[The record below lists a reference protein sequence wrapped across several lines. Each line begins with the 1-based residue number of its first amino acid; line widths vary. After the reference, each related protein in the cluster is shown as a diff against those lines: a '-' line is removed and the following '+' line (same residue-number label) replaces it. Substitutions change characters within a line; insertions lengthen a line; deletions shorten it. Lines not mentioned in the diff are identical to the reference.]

1 MIFICIINIIDIY
14 IDIYIFNV
22 NKNRYIKRRMGC
34 EVAEW
39 QWKVWI
45 CQKCQAGIAFCHCH
59 FYCHFVIFK
68 VAVSGEVAVM
78 LTMLFITV
86 KNHVKIHVKYVKSSG
101 RASPSFCVLH
111 NEYGIVGVDGRE
123 KLCYC

>member
-1 MIFICIINIIDIY
+1 M
-14 IDIYIFNV
+14 
-22 NKNRYIKRRMGC
+22 
-34 EVAEW
+34 
-39 QWKVWI
+39 
-45 CQKCQAGIAFCHCH
+45 
-59 FYCHFVIFK
+59 IFK

-86 KNHVKIHVKYVKSSG
+86 KDHVKIHVKYVKSSG